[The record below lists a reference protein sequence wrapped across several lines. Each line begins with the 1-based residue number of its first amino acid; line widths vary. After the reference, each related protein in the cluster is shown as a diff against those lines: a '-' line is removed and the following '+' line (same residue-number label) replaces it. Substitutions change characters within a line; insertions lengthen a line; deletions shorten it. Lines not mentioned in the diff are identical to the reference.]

1 MSPEPAVAVDRL
13 TRAYGER
20 VALRDLSLEVRER
33 EVFGVLGPNG
43 GGKTTLFRILCTML
57 RPTGGCARVL
67 GHDTVAAAEEVR
79 KGIGVVFQSPSLDRK
94 LTAFENLWYQGQIHG
109 FTFREAK
116 VRARE
121 MLARVGLSDR
131 AGEVTE
137 KLSGGMRRRVELA
150 KGMLHRPKVLLLD
163 EPSTGLD
170 PGGRHDLWT
179 YLAGIRDADGV
190 TSLLTTHLMEEAERC
205 DRVAILD
212 RGRLVAIGAPAEL
225 VAEVGGDVLTLDA
238 REPEKLAAEIG
249 ARLGLAATVLE
260 GRVRIEQRAGHEMI
274 PKLVQAFP
282 GRIDAVRLGR
292 PTLEDVFIRK
302 TGHRFWSDEERG
314 PRGQ

>member
-1 MSPEPAVAVDRL
+1 MIETEALVH
-13 TRAYGER
+13 AYGDR
-20 VALRDLSLEVRER
+20 RALDGVTFDVKPREI
-33 EVFGVLGPNG
+33 FGLLGPNG
-43 GGKTTLFRILCTML
+43 GGKTTLFRILSTLM
-57 RPTGGCARVL
+57 RPTGGRARVL
-67 GHDTVAAAEEVR
+67 GHDTVAEAAAVR

-94 LTAFENLWYQGQIHG
+94 LTAFENLYYQGQIHG
-109 FTFREAK
+109 FTFKETR

-131 AGEVTE
+131 AGDVVE

-150 KGMLHRPKVLLLD
+150 KGMLHRPKLLLLD

-170 PGGRHDLWT
+170 PGGRRDLWT
-179 YLAGIRDADGV
+179 YLTAIRDADGV

-212 RGRLVAIGAPAEL
+212 RGRVVALGTPAEL

-238 REPEKLAAEIG
+238 REPEALAAEIAQG
-249 ARLGLAATVLE
+249 LGLPASVLE
-260 GRVRIEQRAGHEMI
+260 GRVRIEQAAGHELI
-274 PKLVQAFP
+274 PRLVQAFP

-302 TGHRFWSDEERG
+302 TGHRFWSDDQGGAGGR
-314 PRGQ
+314 